1 MPPIRDQFCSA
12 CGTAYVA
19 REAYPR
25 RCPEPAC
32 GLEVWANPI
41 PVAVTLVPV
50 IDGARTG
57 LLVVRRG
64 IEPGRGRLALVGGF
78 IEDHERWQDAAA
90 REVREEVQVV
100 IDPATV
106 TLLDAVS
113 TAPRPNRILLFATC
127 APVVAADLAPF
138 VANSESLARGV
149 VFGPDGVDEFAFTLH
164 AAAARRWFAERGVT
178 GPMDLRAL

>member
-1 MPPIRDQFCSA
+1 MPPLRDQYCSA
-12 CGTAYVA
+12 CGTAYPA

-25 RCPEPAC
+25 RCPDPAC

-90 REVREEVQVV
+90 REVREEVQVA

-127 APVVAADLAPF
+127 APVVAAELAPF
-138 VANSESLARGV
+138 VANAESLGRGV
-149 VFGPDGVDEFAFTLH
+149 VYGPDGVDEFAFTLH

-178 GPMDLRAL
+178 GPLALREL

>member
-64 IEPGRGRLALVGGF
+64 IEPGRGRLALVGG
-78 IEDHERWQDAAA
+78 RPQRAYAAVRRHVNAPPA
-90 REVREEVQVV
+90 R
-100 IDPATV
+100 
-106 TLLDAVS
+106 
-113 TAPRPNRILLFATC
+113 
-127 APVVAADLAPF
+127 
-138 VANSESLARGV
+138 
-149 VFGPDGVDEFAFTLH
+149 H
-164 AAAARRWFAERGVT
+164 
-178 GPMDLRAL
+178 